1 MAVNLT
7 DKIHVVRDDIPTKN
21 LGSSLSNSG
30 RDSVSVQEIV
40 DLVPSGPTIE
50 QGTFTPTLGL
60 IGTGGITAISYN
72 QQDGWYTKIG
82 DQVTV
87 GYKIWVQ
94 SWTTAGSGVLVPYFT
109 LPFVPYESGS
119 SVPGGIKTVLA
130 HTVGAQ
136 NGFVKQDVRGG
147 VQSSVNNTFA
157 TWAFMPPSGTPAQL
171 EAIDTGDIV
180 AYIGG
185 FFIEG
190 IINYK
195 VQQ

>member
-30 RDSVSVQEIV
+30 RDAVSVQEIV

-50 QGTFTPTLGL
+50 QGTWVPTLDL
-60 IGTGGITAISYN
+60 FGTGGITAITYQ

-94 SWTTAGSGVLVPYFT
+94 SWTIGGVGTLIPYFT
-109 LPFVPYESGS
+109 LPFIPYESGS
-119 SVPGGIKTVLA
+119 PVGSNLKTVLA
-130 HTVGAQ
+130 HTVGSQ
-136 NGFVKQDVRGG
+136 NGFLKQDVRGG
-147 VQSSVNNTFA
+147 GQLSVNDTYS
-157 TWAFMPPSGTPAQL
+157 TWGYMPASGTPAQL
-171 EAIDTGDIV
+171 QKITSADVI
-180 AYIGG
+180 AYTAG
-185 FFIEG
+185 FWIEG
-190 IINYK
+190 IVNYK